1 MKNVLA
7 GMAALAVLATAAA
20 TAPALADDRQ
30 PTAEELTQIEQTL
43 RAEGFTSWDDIELDD
58 GVFEVDDAVHSDGR
72 KYDLELDPQTY
83 AIVKR
88 ELD

>member
-20 TAPALADDRQ
+20 PALADDRP

-43 RAEGFTSWDDIELDD
+43 RAEGFSSWDDIELDD
-58 GVFEVDDAVHSDGR
+58 GLFEVDDAVHSDGR
-72 KYDLELDPQTY
+72 EYDLEIDPQTY

-88 ELD
+88 DSD